1 MCFRTQLPRPPDQER
16 DFSRRQTLGRRQF
29 GKYDKCGSSSGGR
42 MSELQQFDRSQATFT
57 SVTESG
63 RCQKWR
69 RNTAVFRRGT
79 HRVTLILTPTAQNAS
94 LTIALCLNVSHL
106 TNPLTLHWEWVGL
119 GGVWG
124 TVRRELRRCAASSEE
139 QHRSL
144 SNVLLLLL
152 LLKQQYSAAL
162 AVLLLLL
169 LIKQL

>member
-1 MCFRTQLPRPPDQER
+1 MTNVAAAVLEECQSCNSLTDHRPP
-16 DFSRRQTLGRRQF
+16 SPL
-29 GKYDKCGSSSGGR
+29 
-42 MSELQQFDRSQATFT
+42 SQRAAAA
-57 SVTESG
+57 SV

-79 HRVTLILTPTAQNAS
+79 HPVTLILTPTAQNAS

-152 LLKQQYSAAL
+152 LLLKQQCSAAL
-162 AVLLLLL
+162 AVLLLQLLL